1 MGGPSGEPS
10 KDANKNANQTAL
22 AQVSFSPLKLLKLL
36 PYDMELIYVL
46 PLLIEKYSGPSSFV
60 GCWESVGPC
69 CSPLYGNYLRTVQ
82 CALPWLLHFS
92 FFNRWMMLP
101 CLTLAMEFFQA
112 LRCIGN
118 LVLRNPQNLD
128 SLARKQVG
136 EEPHV
141 QPALNAIL
149 SIILRTSIAQEFV
162 AADYV
167 FKCFCEV
174 VILSLCWIL

>member
-1 MGGPSGEPS
+1 MMLSCL
-10 KDANKNANQTAL
+10 AL
-22 AQVSFSPLKLLKLL
+22 A
-36 PYDMELIYVL
+36 I
-46 PLLIEKYSGPSSFV
+46 I
-60 GCWESVGPC
+60 
-69 CSPLYGNYLRTVQ
+69 
-82 CALPWLLHFS
+82 
-92 FFNRWMMLP
+92 
-101 CLTLAMEFFQA
+101 FFQA

-141 QPALNAIL
+141 QPALNAIF
-149 SIILRTSIAQEFV
+149 SIILRTSVAQEFV

-174 VILSLCWIL
+174 AVLLLCSRFFNCV